1 LRPSGAMIRFAM
13 FGGLIDAGMLA
24 LFGCLPPGLPSG
36 FVGRRARRIARKPGD
51 QMRPPR

>member
-1 LRPSGAMIRFAM
+1 M

-36 FVGRRARRIARKPGD
+36 FVGRLARRIARKLRD
-51 QMRPPR
+51 RMRPPR